1 MTCRARRNLGVAF
14 ALALLAS
21 PSSAG
26 AQQVLCG
33 PRDVEVRRLDFVG
46 NETFSDRE
54 LGDSVVTAQSTWW
67 RRISRLPGGK
77 RCLDEAEL
85 ERDELRLAIFYRK
98 HGFYK
103 AVIDSEIATL
113 KGRRA
118 DVRFVIQEGPPVMLD
133 SLAITGF
140 ASSSDSTRFL
150 RGLELRT
157 GRRFDRYDLAAAINV
172 ILARLRNNG
181 YPNADVLLFFAVDT
195 TVMSASLE
203 LDVVTGAL
211 AHIDTVR
218 LHVEPSEGK
227 PQQISD
233 RAIRRLVGFGEGDI
247 YRERDLMSAQ
257 RNLYQLDAFR
267 HVEVRLARD
276 DASPLDSVVTID
288 VSVIEGDMHAARVG
302 IGFATLDCFRTQG
315 EYTDRN
321 FVGGGRRL
329 ELTGRIS
336 KIGVAEGVRFA
347 SRLCGDLDRDPFSD
361 ELNYFAGLTFRQP
374 TFFGLGP
381 RTVPSFSLYS
391 ERRSEYRVYRR
402 STPIGGLATL
412 TREPWPRTP
421 VTVSYQIERGRTE
434 AQPALFCAVFT
445 ICERADQEQLQSMKR
460 LAIVSAAVVRDRS
473 DNPFNPT
480 LGTVA
485 RLELRHASPLI
496 GSTPELRFNKW
507 IGDIARFWRVGS
519 GNVLAARVR
528 IGGVLDPGLSLD
540 GASEFIPPQE
550 RLYAGGPNTVRGFHQ
565 NELGPVVYVVDQFAT
580 VTDPET
586 GDTYYRAFPESSGR
600 PTTVP
605 IGGNSLIV
613 GNLEYRM
620 RSPLFPNLLQWTIF
634 TDVGEVWNRDRER
647 GIDFERLKWTPG
659 AGLRVFTFVGAI
671 RVDVGYNPYRRPFGA
686 AYFDATD
693 DETGIAPLYCV
704 SPGNRLRIT
713 PAGPGM
719 PATQAPGECPR
730 DASAGGFQ
738 PPQEHGFFRRLTFNF
753 SIGQAF

>member
-1 MTCRARRNLGVAF
+1 MPSRARRPLA
-14 ALALLAS
+14 ALACAVALLVVPTGAR
-21 PSSAG
+21 
-26 AQQVLCG
+26 AQQILCG
-33 PRDVEVRRLDFVG
+33 PDDIEVRRLDFAG
-46 NETFSDRE
+46 NEKFSNRE
-54 LGDSVVTAQSTWW
+54 LADSVVTAPSTFW
-67 RRISRLPGGK
+67 RRLSRLPGGR

-103 AVIDSEIATL
+103 ATIDSEVRPL
-113 KGRRA
+113 GGGRA
-118 DVRFVIQEGPPVMLD
+118 DVRFLIREGPPVMLD
-133 SLAITGF
+133 SLSITGF
-140 ASSSDSTRFL
+140 STPGDSARFL

-157 GRRFDRYDLAAAINV
+157 GRRFDRYELASAINA

-181 YPNADVLLFFAVDT
+181 YPNADVLLYFAVDT

-211 AHIDTVR
+211 ARIDTVR
-218 LHVEPSEGK
+218 VRVEPADGRA
-227 PQQISD
+227 QQISH
-233 RAIRRLVGFGEGDI
+233 RAVRRLVGFGEGDI
-247 YRERDLMSAQ
+247 YRERDLVSAQ

-267 HVEVRLARD
+267 HVEVRLARGL
-276 DASPLDSVVTID
+276 DAQRDSAVAID

-302 IGFATLDCFRTQG
+302 VGFATLDCFRTQG

-321 FVGGGRRL
+321 FMGGGRRL
-329 ELTGRIS
+329 ELTGRLS
-336 KIGVAEGVRFA
+336 KIGVADGARFA
-347 SRLCGDLDRDPFSD
+347 SRLCGDLGEDPFSD
-361 ELNYFAGLTFRQP
+361 ELNYFAGVTFRQP
-374 TFFGLGP
+374 TLFGLGP
-381 RTVPSFSLYS
+381 RTIPSISLYS
-391 ERRSEYRVYRR
+391 ERRSEYKVYRR
-402 STPIGGLATL
+402 STPIGALATL

-421 VTVSYQIERGRTE
+421 ATLTYQVERGRTE

-445 ICERADQEQLQSMKR
+445 ICERGDQEQLQSMKR
-460 LAIVSAAVVRDRS
+460 LAVVSAALVRDRT

-480 LGTVA
+480 VGSVA
-485 RLELRHASPLI
+485 RLELRHASPVI
-496 GSTPELRFNKW
+496 GSSPELRFNKW
-507 IGDIARFWRVGS
+507 IGDVAWYWEVGA

-528 IGGVLDPGLSLD
+528 AGGVLDPGLSLD

-565 NELGPVVYVVDQFAT
+565 NELGPVVYVVDRYDT
-580 VTDPET
+580 VTTASGEIRYTASPET
-586 GDTYYRAFPESSGR
+586 AGEPR
-600 PTTVP
+600 TVP
-605 IGGNSLIV
+605 TGGNSLV
-613 GNLEYRM
+613 VANVEYRM

-659 AGLRVFTFVGAI
+659 AGVRVFTFVGAI

-704 SPGNRLRIT
+704 SPGNDLAVT
-713 PAGPGM
+713 PGAPGGP
-719 PATQAPGECPR
+719 AIQEPGECPR
-730 DASAGGFQ
+730 AAGRGGFQ
-738 PPQEHGFFRRLTFNF
+738 PLQERGFLRRLTFNF